1 MFSYGTNFILLLEFK
16 FLTDFPNFFSLS
28 KLIFCTIAREVIVV
42 ISFVSNSYSRAYY
55 TCGRPARPPREF
67 QLVTR
72 APSIVLMSPT
82 NLITRQN
89 SDCCNRQDGREMS
102 VENRFV
108 FRCAADRVGVVA
120 AFDLPN

>member
-67 QLVTR
+67 H
-72 APSIVLMSPT
+72 LMSPT